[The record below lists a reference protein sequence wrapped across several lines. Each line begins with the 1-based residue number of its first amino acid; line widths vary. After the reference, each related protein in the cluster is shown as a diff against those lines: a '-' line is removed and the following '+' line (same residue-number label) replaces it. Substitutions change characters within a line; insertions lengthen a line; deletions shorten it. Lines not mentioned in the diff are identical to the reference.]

1 MTTTARTTTDAPD
14 AATVEALVAYGY
26 AEKAVRRWSPEK
38 AMVALD
44 ARRKEEAIAKRRA
57 LRRAGEQE
65 ENIAPRGQPIPVMR
79 LQAAVELEREQSV
92 DELVQGLA
100 YTVHQLT
107 DDEVRRLAGWL
118 VKLFRGQK

>member
-1 MTTTARTTTDAPD
+1 MTTTTRTTTDAPD
-14 AATVEALVAYGY
+14 ALTVEALEAYGY
-26 AEKAVRRWSPEK
+26 KAAAVRKWTPEK
-38 AMVALD
+38 ALVALD
-44 ARRKEEAIAKRRA
+44 ARRKEEAIARRRA
-57 LRRAGEQE
+57 LRRAGEE
-65 ENIAPRGQPIPVMR
+65 EEAIAPRGQPIPVMR
-79 LQAAVELEREQSV
+79 LQAAVELEREQGV

>member
-1 MTTTARTTTDAPD
+1 MTATAPD
-14 AATVEALVAYGY
+14 ALTVEALEAYGY
-26 AEKAVRRWSPEK
+26 KAAAVRKWSREKAL
-38 AMVALD
+38 VALD
-44 ARRKEEAIAKRRA
+44 ARRKEESIARRRA
-57 LRRAGEQE
+57 LRRAGEE
-65 ENIAPRGQPIPVMR
+65 EESIAPRGQPIPVMR

-92 DELVQGLA
+92 DELAQGLS